1 MQIIINKKTI
11 ICVGIII
18 LMCAAS
24 FLSGRYIRV
33 RGASDDGIRAEQQLE
48 QLTGQYNKLYEEF
61 QSNIERCESLQGQL
75 DRVGDGIDESIRTA
89 GSIRTKLE
97 QSRLEIKGSHPIL
110 NELRTRFVEYENR
123 IKQLE
128 DDLGRI
134 KEGSSEQ
141 QR

>member
-11 ICVGIII
+11 ICVGVVI
-18 LMCAAS
+18 LMCFAS

-48 QLTGQYNKLYEEF
+48 QLKGEADRLRDEL

-89 GSIRTKLE
+89 GSIRTELE

-110 NELRTRFVEYENR
+110 DELRKRFVGYENR

-128 DDLGRI
+128 EDLGRI
-134 KEGSSEQ
+134 KAGSSEQ
-141 QR
+141 

>member
-11 ICVGIII
+11 ICVGIVI
-18 LMCAAS
+18 LMCVAS
-24 FLSGRYIRV
+24 FLSGRYIRI
-33 RGASDDGIRAEQQLE
+33 RGASEDGIRAEQQLE
-48 QLTGQYNKLYEEF
+48 QLCKELKKEL

-89 GSIRTKLE
+89 GSIRTELE
-97 QSRLEIKGSHPIL
+97 QSRLEIKGSNPIL
-110 NELRTRFVEYENR
+110 DELRKRFVGYENR

-134 KEGSSEQ
+134 KAGSSEQ
-141 QR
+141 